1 MEIRF
6 CEEVPEI
13 KTEIFNN
20 GRKATV
26 NLYRMKKL
34 EHCQNIPTII
44 LHHVEEFIAGM

>member
-13 KTEIFNN
+13 KTEICI
-20 GRKATV
+20 G
-26 NLYRMKKL
+26 MKKL